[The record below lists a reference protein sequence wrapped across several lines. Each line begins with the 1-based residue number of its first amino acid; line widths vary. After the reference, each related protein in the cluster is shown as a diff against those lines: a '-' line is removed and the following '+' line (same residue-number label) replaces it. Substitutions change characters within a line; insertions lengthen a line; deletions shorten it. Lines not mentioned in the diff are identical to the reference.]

1 MKALVYQGPAKK
13 ALEERPLRPLWEGR
27 QLRSLA
33 IRLLLQGIP
42 LARTDQHAA
51 FGLSHQIEKQ
61 AAKLIRSLIRS
72 GRRFGVLPGSK
83 PSPNKVC
90 ASTLIEMRLVA
101 RP

>member
-1 MKALVYQGPAKK
+1 
-13 ALEERPLRPLWEGR
+13 
-27 QLRSLA
+27 
-33 IRLLLQGIP
+33 
-42 LARTDQHAA
+42 
-51 FGLSHQIEKQ
+51 LSHQIEKQ